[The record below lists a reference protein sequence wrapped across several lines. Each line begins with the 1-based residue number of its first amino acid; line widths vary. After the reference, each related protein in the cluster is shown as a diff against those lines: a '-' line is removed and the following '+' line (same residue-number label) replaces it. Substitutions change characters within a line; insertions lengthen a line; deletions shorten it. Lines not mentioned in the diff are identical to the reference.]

1 MLRDF
6 KIFFYMNSYI
16 DKLFLKRKRVG
27 YFIIVRVV
35 VRRDNE
41 HETTVKGNDNDE
53 WSSDG
58 VVLWLGRR
66 QNKDVVEWWGE

>member
-1 MLRDF
+1 
-6 KIFFYMNSYI
+6 MNSYI

-35 VRRDNE
+35 VQRDNE
-41 HETTVKGNDNDE
+41 HETTVKGNNNAE

-58 VVLWLGRR
+58 VVL
-66 QNKDVVEWWGE
+66 